1 MRILFEP
8 GILLGRIQGR
18 DDTVPVEAEYARK
31 LIERA
36 VEYAAGLRFKPHK
49 DYFKAKVIFGAIDT
63 ALCDATIEFGRDGKP
78 FYCSGPYESPEKR
91 RQILDALKIRCGPG
105 GFHFMT
111 GIGDPVFD
119 EDEADE
125 DTDIFE
131 V

>member
-1 MRILFEP
+1 MRILFKP

-18 DDTVPVEAEYARK
+18 DDIVPVEAEYARK
-31 LIERA
+31 LIEGA
-36 VEYAAGLRFKPHK
+36 VEYAAGLGFKPHK
-49 DYFKAKVIFGAIDT
+49 NYFKAKVIFGAIDT
-63 ALCDATIEFGRDGKP
+63 ALCDATLEFGRDGQP
-78 FYCSGPYESPEKR
+78 FYGSGPYESPEKR
-91 RQILDALKIRCGPG
+91 RQILDALKISCGPG